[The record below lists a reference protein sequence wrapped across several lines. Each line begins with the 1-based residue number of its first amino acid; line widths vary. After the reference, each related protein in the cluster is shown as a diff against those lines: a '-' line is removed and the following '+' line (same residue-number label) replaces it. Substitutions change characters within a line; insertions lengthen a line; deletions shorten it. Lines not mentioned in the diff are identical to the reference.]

1 MDELIYG
8 RNPVL
13 EALASGA
20 NLQRIYV
27 LKDNPKNKDIL
38 AEAKKNGLP
47 VDYHDRQ
54 SLTRLCGTENHQG
67 VAAQMAPLA
76 YVEWEDI
83 LSVAAEKGEVPLVL
97 ICDHLEDPHNLGAVI
112 RSAVCFGVHG
122 IILPKKRSVSV
133 TSAVLKAS
141 AGAAMHIKIARVSNL
156 AQTMDR
162 LKEEGFW
169 IAGTDA
175 DGESLVDNKALK
187 GPLAIVVGSEG
198 KGMSALTRKKCDFVL
213 RIPMESTIN
222 SLNAS
227 VATGIVLYE
236 ASKLRNQE

>member
-1 MDELIYG
+1 MDEMIYG

-13 EALASGA
+13 EALASDT
-20 NLQRIYV
+20 NLQRVYI
-27 LKDNPKNKDIL
+27 LKENSKNKDIL
-38 AEAKKNGLP
+38 AEAKKRGLP
-47 VDYHDRQ
+47 VDYHDRT
-54 SLTRLCGTENHQG
+54 SLTRICGTENHQG

-83 LSVAAEKGEVPLVL
+83 LAVAAEKGEAPLVL

-122 IILPKKRSVSV
+122 VILPNKRSVSV
-133 TSAVLKAS
+133 NSTVLKAS
-141 AGAAMHIKIARVSNL
+141 AGAAMHIKVARVSNL
-156 AQTMDR
+156 AQTMDK
-162 LKEEGFW
+162 LKEKGLW
-169 IAGTDA
+169 IVGTDA
-175 DGESLVDNKALK
+175 DGDSVVDNKALM

-198 KGMSALTRKKCDFVL
+198 RGMSALTRKKCDFVL

-236 ASKLRNQE
+236 ASKLRSKD